1 MKLII
6 IILLLVLSS
15 CSQKQAQPI
24 EKPMVMSATYTSY
37 VSTTTFNT
45 LQAQV
50 TALAAQLTALN
61 AVNATLQKQVSDNQ
75 NIMRT
80 MFHEFY
86 IRTDRLDSLRISDSD
101 TLGIDSKFGKII
113 QLRRNY
119 QLITTP

>member
-86 IRTDRLDSLRISDSD
+86 IRTDRLDSLRIADSD